1 VRNAQGRLAP
11 IPSEHGASMTQPVK
25 EEQALSPLDK
35 ILWAIIGLLLTIS
48 GVFIEVS
55 IPLPQLTWPIDWSQV
70 QTYSLGVTLQVGAV
84 LLVGCMAGRNSAALA
99 QIAYLA
105 LGLSG
110 LQVFAQGGGLA
121 YLKEPTFGYLLGFL
135 PGAWLCG
142 TIAFRQRRRIET
154 LIESCLYGLL
164 AIHLVGLTY
173 LSVLSI
179 FRITTAN
186 WWNAVLQYSIFPLP
200 GQFIIVCIVAALSY
214 LLRVLLFY

>member
-1 VRNAQGRLAP
+1 
-11 IPSEHGASMTQPVK
+11 MTQPVTD
-25 EEQALSPLDK
+25 EQALSPLDRL
-35 ILWAIIGLLLTIS
+35 LWAIIGLLLTIS

-55 IPLPQLTWPIDWSQV
+55 IPLPQLTWPIDWSKV

-84 LLVGCMAGRNSAALA
+84 LLMGCMAGRNAATLS

-110 LQVFAQGGGLA
+110 LQVFAHGGGLV

-135 PGAWLCG
+135 PAAWLCG
-142 TIAFRQRRRIET
+142 TFAFRQRRRIET
-154 LIESCLYGLL
+154 LIASCLYGLL
-164 AIHLVGLTY
+164 AIHVAGLTY
-173 LSVLSI
+173 LTILSV

-186 WWNAVLQYSIFPLP
+186 WWNAVLQYSIYPLP
-200 GQFIIVCIVAALSY
+200 GQFIVVCTVSVLAY